1 MSRKRKKNLGP
12 LIYELMEEYNIPT
25 KKDFDRL
32 NEKLTEL
39 ENLLKQIA
47 LTSSYGGGKIA
58 GEKKSGKKVTAA
70 EMVFNIVRKEKK
82 PVDFKMLKDKT
93 GFDDKKLRNIIFR
106 LHATKKIKRVERG
119 CYVPVAD
126 KDDSGKK

>member
-1 MSRKRKKNLGP
+1 MARRRKRNLGP
-12 LIYELMEEYNIPT
+12 LIEELMEEYNVPT
-25 KKDFDRL
+25 KKDFERL
-32 NEKLTEL
+32 NDKLTEL

-47 LTSSYGGGKIA
+47 LTSSYGGGKI
-58 GEKKSGKKVTAA
+58 GNEKKTGKKVTAA
-70 EMVFNIVRKEKK
+70 EMVFNIVKKEKN

-119 CYVPVAD
+119 CYIPLD
-126 KDDSGKK
+126 EKDGGRAK